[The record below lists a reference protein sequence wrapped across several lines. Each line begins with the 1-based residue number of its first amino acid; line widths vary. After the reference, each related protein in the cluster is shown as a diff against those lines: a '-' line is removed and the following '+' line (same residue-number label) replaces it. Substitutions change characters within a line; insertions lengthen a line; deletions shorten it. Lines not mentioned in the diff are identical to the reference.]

1 MKQKIELKLSQQI
14 TLLFLVAFVIIL
26 ELVDFGFLGHETDV
40 HMIIDTFK
48 RLGIGTIFIMVL
60 YFLGYRD
67 MFKFNQAGK
76 SLLVMLPAF
85 LISINNFPISAF
97 LQGRT
102 ELNEP
107 VYRIFLFFI
116 ECLSIGFFEEI
127 LFRGILLFVL
137 LDIFSNRKYGVL
149 LAIVFSSLIFGSLHI
164 LNVFEGASMN
174 VIIEQIGY
182 SFLMGMLW
190 AVMYL
195 KTKNVWLVMLL
206 HATYNF
212 FGQVMF
218 ELGTV
223 NNRFDTVTVVITIIL
238 AIGVAVYSV
247 LLLKGMKQ
255 DQSVNSHGIM

>member
-1 MKQKIELKLSQQI
+1 
-14 TLLFLVAFVIIL
+14 
-26 ELVDFGFLGHETDV
+26 
-40 HMIIDTFK
+40 
-48 RLGIGTIFIMVL
+48 
-60 YFLGYRD
+60 
-67 MFKFNQAGK
+67 
-76 SLLVMLPAF
+76 
-85 LISINNFPISAF
+85 
-97 LQGRT
+97 
-102 ELNEP
+102 
-107 VYRIFLFFI
+107 
-116 ECLSIGFFEEI
+116 
-127 LFRGILLFVL
+127 
-137 LDIFSNRKYGVL
+137 
-149 LAIVFSSLIFGSLHI
+149 
-164 LNVFEGASMN
+164 MN